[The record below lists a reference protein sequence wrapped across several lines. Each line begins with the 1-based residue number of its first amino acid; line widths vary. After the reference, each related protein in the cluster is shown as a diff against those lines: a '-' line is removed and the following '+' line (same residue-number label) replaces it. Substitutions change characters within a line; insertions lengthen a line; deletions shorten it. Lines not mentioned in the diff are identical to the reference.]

1 MEKVR
6 VGCLPYSLFDIRR
19 NCMSIELVNVNNE
32 YGDYLRENDPLVPYL
47 SDEKRILQDKKY
59 TPWIGVPFKYKKVL
73 ELIF

>member
-1 MEKVR
+1 
-6 VGCLPYSLFDIRR
+6 
-19 NCMSIELVNVNNE
+19 MSIELVNVNNE